1 MRDTPPPAAP
11 LEPTPFPGELLIWLS
26 PSFPIGS
33 FAYSQGLETAVDQG
47 CVHDNATLR
56 EWLSAVV
63 RHGSVKNDL
72 IVMSLVV
79 RAESRSDIEELAE
92 LSAALQ
98 PSAERANEAVDQG
111 RSFVAAYRAGW
122 YDQETVQDI
131 FAELEQITFPVA
143 LAIAVRA
150 HRLDLTATLEAYAIA
165 FCNNLLSAAIRLS
178 VIGQFDGQRLIA
190 NLVPTIRDVTHTA
203 AHATADD
210 LGSATYGADLA
221 SMLHETQT
229 TRLFRS

>member
-1 MRDTPPPAAP
+1 MRDTPPDSP
-11 LEPTPFPGELLIWLS
+11 LEPTRFPGELMMWLS

-33 FAYSQGLETAVDQG
+33 FAYRQGLEAAVDQG
-47 CVHDNATLR
+47 WVRDAESLR
-56 EWLSAVV
+56 DWLAALI

-72 IVMSLVV
+72 TVISIVM
-79 RAESRSDIEELAE
+79 RAEARTEIKELAE

-98 PSAERANEAVDQG
+98 PSAERAYEALDQG

-122 YDQETVQDI
+122 ADHTTAQDI
-131 FAELEQITFPVA
+131 YENVEQVTFPVA
-143 LAIAVRA
+143 LAIAARA

-165 FCNNLLSAAIRLS
+165 FCNNLLSAGIRLS

-190 NLVPTIRDVTHTA
+190 NLVPTIRNA
-203 AHATADD
+203 ARNAASAIAKD